1 MDFIKKENEDLSK
14 VIIAI
19 EKTKNGNYT
28 KKIYNSLLDMPESE
42 RLAYIAQAFAKIS
55 EKQATAEETWKRIC
69 LERALDR
76 KLAKTSQNQH

>member
-1 MDFIKKENEDLSK
+1 MEFIKTEKMDLSK

-19 EKTKNGNYT
+19 EKTKNGNYI
-28 KKIYNSLLDMPESE
+28 KKIYSSLLDMPESE
-42 RLAYIAQAFAKIS
+42 RLAYIAQAFAQIG
-55 EKQATAEETWKRIC
+55 ENQPTAEETWTRIC